1 MSESRF
7 DFLRELVKNVP
18 DINVAEEQQT
28 GEPESDVPL
37 DLCQYSV
44 SLSPPL
50 AASRLDDRPIATT
63 SGGQASRSTH
73 TSYVPSSPA
82 ASSSSNNGNNSSGV
96 FRNGN
101 KRSHPSSSPS
111 SSQHIQKQ
119 NSLDLSR
126 LSTINT
132 ASHRPNYYT
141 ETSDTSSS
149 VIQFSSSTHHATSE
163 FSLLDYRP
171 PKLSRLDS
179 APAILASNNTTITAV
194 MPQCSSNRNHNV
206 SQQSTPVITIDFSKG
221 IPSGPGLY
229 SSSLVRPPIPALMPI
244 HTPTLASPVISPL
257 KLQYPPDLIS
267 TPPAFVNIDV
277 SKTPLVKIDYSKL
290 DLSAPTSPTLPY
302 TSKSTRRQLSSANTT
317 GTGRKTK
324 KPQTPVINIDLSNSF
339 NLNVA
344 PQMFKFCDASST
356 STTTSANSN
365 LSRAMASCTNTSSLD
380 MDEDYDNI

>member
-7 DFLRELVKNVP
+7 DFLRELVKDVP
-18 DINVAEEQQT
+18 DINVAEEQQA
-28 GEPESDVPL
+28 GEPESDLPL

-44 SLSPPL
+44 SLSPPP
-50 AASRLDDRPIATT
+50 ANRPDDRPIATT
-63 SGGQASRSTH
+63 SGSQPSRSALAH
-73 TSYVPSSPA
+73 TSYVPPSSA
-82 ASSSSNNGNNSSGV
+82 SSSSSNNGNSSGD

-101 KRSHPSSSPS
+101 KRSHPSSS
-111 SSQHIQKQ
+111 SSQQIQKQ

-126 LSTINT
+126 LSNINT

-141 ETSDTSSS
+141 ETSETASS
-149 VIQFSSSTHHATSE
+149 VIQFSSSTHHASSE

-179 APAILASNNTTITAV
+179 APAILSSNNTTITAV
-194 MPQCSSNRNHNV
+194 TSQSGRNSNV
-206 SQQSTPVITIDFSKG
+206 SHHPTPVITIDFSKG

-229 SSSLVRPPIPALMPI
+229 SSPLVRPPIPALTPI
-244 HTPTLASPVISPL
+244 NTPGSSASASPAISPL
-257 KLQYPPDLIS
+257 KLQYPSDLIS

-302 TSKSTRRQLSSANTT
+302 TSKSTRRQLSSAITA

-344 PQMFKFCDASST
+344 PQMFTFCDASST

-365 LSRAMASCTNTSSLD
+365 LSRALSSCTNTSSLD